1 MKTLS
6 ADMAALCRQ
15 IRGEAQVAIALHE
28 NPDHDAAGAA
38 VGLRELFVQLGVPAE
53 IHLSPHEHLPSH
65 TFFLDEALLDRGVP
79 PSGATLYVLDAGS
92 LARTALAV
100 ESWKG
105 TVVNVDHH
113 HDNTRFG
120 DVVYV
125 RGDASSTAEIICDV
139 FAALDEVPS
148 PAAAAALYAGISFDS
163 GHFRHSSTSAHTLR
177 QAAWLVACGADPA
190 AVYRE
195 LYERRSLDALRLWA
209 RAVANTTIVGDGRAL
224 VSLLTVADYAAAG
237 AGEDDTEAIVDSLR
251 SIDGVQVAVLVKEQ
265 TSGAR
270 VRVSLRSQGWDVSAL
285 AAERGG
291 GGHQRAAGFSADD
304 DPQEVVEWLSSVLGA
319 RLRTA
324 SS

>member
-1 MKTLS
+1 MKTLN

-15 IRGEAQVAIALHE
+15 IRGEKQAAIALHE

-38 VGLRELFVQLGVPAE
+38 VGLRELFVRLGVPAE
-53 IHLSPHEHLPSH
+53 IYLSPDEHLPLH
-65 TFFLDEALLDRGVP
+65 TFFLDDALLVRGLP
-79 PSGATLYVLDAGS
+79 PRDATLYVLDTG
-92 LARTALAV
+92 LFARTALAV
-100 ESWKG
+100 ETWEG
-105 TVVNVDHH
+105 TVVNIDHH

-120 DVVYV
+120 DIAYV
-125 RGDASSTAEIICDV
+125 RGKASSTAEIVCDI

-148 PAAAAALYAGISFDS
+148 PAAATALYAGISFDS

-177 QAAWLVACGADPA
+177 QAAWLVSLGADPA

-195 LYERRSLDALRLWA
+195 LYERRSLAALRLWA
-209 RAVANTTIVGDGRAL
+209 RAVANTTVVDDGRAL

-237 AGEDDTEAIVDSLR
+237 AGEDDTEAIVDTLR
-251 SIDGVQVAVLVKEQ
+251 SVDGVEVAALVKEQ
-265 TSGAR
+265 TSGSR

-291 GGHQRAAGFSADD
+291 GGHRRAAGFSADD
-304 DPQEVVEWLSSVLGA
+304 DPQEVVRWLSSELGA

>member
-6 ADMAALCRQ
+6 ADMTALCRQ
-15 IRGEAQVAIALHE
+15 IRSEAHVAIALHQ

-38 VGLRELFVQLGVPAE
+38 VGLRDLFVQLGVPAE
-53 IHLSPHEHLPSH
+53 IHLSADEHLPQH
-65 TFFLDEALLDRGVP
+65 TFFLDEALLVREP
-79 PSGATLYVLDAGS
+79 PPRGATLYVLDTGL

-100 ESWKG
+100 ASWQG
-105 TVVNVDHH
+105 TIVNIDHH

-120 DVVYV
+120 DIDYV
-125 RGDASSTAEIICDV
+125 RAEASSTAEIICDV
-139 FAALDEVPS
+139 YAALDEVPS

-163 GHFRHSSTSAHTLR
+163 GHFRHNSTSAHTLQR
-177 QAAWLVACGADPA
+177 AAWLIALGADPA

-195 LYERRSLDALRLWA
+195 LYERRSLAALRLWA
-209 RAVANTTIVGDGRAL
+209 RAVANTTTVADGRAL
-224 VSLLTVADYAAAG
+224 VSLLTVADYEAAG
-237 AGEDDTEAIVDSLR
+237 AGEDETEAIVDTLR
-251 SIDGVQVAVLVKEQ
+251 SVDGVEVAVLVKEQ
-265 TSGAR
+265 TNGTR

-304 DPQEVVEWLSSVLGA
+304 DPREVVKWLSSELGV
-319 RLRTA
+319 RLQTA

>member
-15 IRGEAQVAIALHE
+15 IRSETHVAIALHE
-28 NPDHDAAGAA
+28 NPDLDAAGAA
-38 VGLRELFVQLGVPAE
+38 VGLRELFLQLGVPAE
-53 IHLSPHEHLPSH
+53 IHLAPDEHLPSH
-65 TFFLDEALLDRGVP
+65 TFFLDDTLLVRGMP
-79 PSGATLYVLDAGS
+79 PGGATLYVLDTGL

-100 ESWKG
+100 DSWKG
-105 TVVNVDHH
+105 TVVNIDHH

-120 DVVYV
+120 DTAYV

-148 PAAAAALYAGISFDS
+148 PAAATALYAGISFDS

-177 QAAWLVACGADPA
+177 QAAWLIALGADPA

-195 LYERRSLDALRLWA
+195 LYERRSLAALRLCA
-209 RAVANTTIVGDGRAL
+209 RAVANTTIVDDGRAL
-224 VSLLTVADYAAAG
+224 VSLLTVADYEATG
-237 AGEDDTEAIVDSLR
+237 AGEDETEAIVDTLR
-251 SIDGVQVAVLVKEQ
+251 SVDGVEVAAVVKEQ

-291 GGHQRAAGFSADD
+291 GGHRRAAGFSADD
-304 DPQEVVEWLSSVLGA
+304 DPQEVVRWLSSELGA
-319 RLRTA
+319 RLQTA